1 MNPWMYLG
9 LNALAFFFPLV
20 LSFDQKVHF
29 VRHWRHLFIA
39 IVVIGVPYLVWDYFF
54 TEMGVWGFNPD
65 YLSGLYLTNLPLGEL
80 LFFVVVPFA
89 CMFIYECTKAY
100 FPGLLFRG
108 FNTITYALL
117 SLYALFVLIQGWGNW
132 YSTCVAALCLVLR
145 TSCCFGQ
152 LHI

>member
-1 MNPWMYLG
+1 MLFSKV
-9 LNALAFFFPLV
+9 AIS
-20 LSFDQKVHF
+20 SFHVMTGTPTLPYPPRDVYPGQITLDQLWASAQKVHF

-54 TEMGVWGFNPD
+54 IEMGVWGFNPD

-100 FPGLLFRG
+100 FPGLLFRR
-108 FNTITYALL
+108 FNKITYALL
-117 SLYALFVLIQGWGNW
+117 SLYALFVL
-132 YSTCVAALCLVLR
+132 
-145 TSCCFGQ
+145 GQ
-152 LHI
+152 PSKLYKP